1 MASLNEDE
9 KKLVAQEKN
18 FYVVNFKNKGGLPMP
33 VIIKLNYEDGTEEV
47 LRFPAEVWRLNDVE
61 AKKIIPTSKKV
72 VKWTLDPFYEI
83 ADIDTDDNAF
93 PREPAKPTKVQLFK
107 TQQRSYSLDSNPM
120 QDAKKA
126 KEAAGAVTGSKN

>member
-1 MASLNEDE
+1 
-9 KKLVAQEKN
+9 
-18 FYVVNFKNKGGLPMP
+18 MP

>member
-1 MASLNEDE
+1 
-9 KKLVAQEKN
+9 
-18 FYVVNFKNKGGLPMP
+18 
-33 VIIKLNYEDGTEEV
+33 
-47 LRFPAEVWRLNDVE
+47 VWRLNDVE

-72 VKWTLDPFYEI
+72 VKWTLDPYYEI

-107 TQQRSYSLDSNPM
+107 EQKRSYSLDRNPM